1 LPSEQLYISTY
12 DKTPGFTW
20 RGRPLWASIN
30 LDAVSYNI
38 SQIKRQVGPKTE
50 VLAVVKANAYGHG
63 AVPVAR
69 AALATGASGL
79 AVACT
84 DEGVQLRQAGI
95 TAPILV
101 MGYTPSWEVGNIV
114 SNNLIP
120 TVTTSELVNAL
131 ASIGYSSG
139 KRFPVHMKIDTG
151 MHRFGLM
158 PEEAKDLASLI
169 KDLPSLDLIGIY
181 THFASADE
189 VDKSFTLQQFSNFME
204 AIKDLPEV
212 RYRHAANS
220 AAIADLPEMAL
231 DMVRPGISIYGCY
244 PSKAVGR
251 SLDLKPALSLR
262 SYVTRVLRLSKGES
276 VSYGRTWTAERDC
289 RVALISCGYADG
301 LPRLLSNRGNV
312 LIRGVRAPIIG
323 RICMDQCLADVSHIV
338 EQVAPE
344 DEVVIIG
351 RQGDEEITVEEIA
364 DQAQT
369 ISYEILCGIS
379 ARVPRV
385 YTQDGQVVEVT
396 SLVNPPSRIGSSP

>member
-1 LPSEQLYISTY
+1 MYIPIH
-12 DKTPGFTW
+12 DDEGGFEW
-20 RGRPLWASIN
+20 RGRPLWATVD
-30 LDAVSYNI
+30 LDAVCHNI
-38 SQIKRQVGPKTE
+38 ARIKLHVGPKTE

-63 AVPVAR
+63 AVPVAQ
-69 AALATGASGL
+69 AALAAGASGL

-84 DEGVQLRQAGI
+84 DEGIQLRLAGI

-101 MGYTPSWEVGNIV
+101 MGYTPLWEVPNTV
-114 SNNLIP
+114 QHDLTP
-120 TVTTSELVNAL
+120 TVTTSDLVNSL
-131 ASIGYSSG
+131 ASVGQSNG
-139 KRFPVHMKIDTG
+139 KQLRVHIKIDTG
-151 MHRFGLM
+151 MHRFGVTAD
-158 PEEAKDLASLI
+158 EAKRLASLI
-169 KDLPSLDLIGIY
+169 GDIPSLELQGIY

-189 VDKSFTLQQFSNFME
+189 SDKSFARQQFQNFID
-204 AIKDLPEV
+204 ATHGLPQV
-212 RYRHAANS
+212 KYRHAANS

-244 PSKAVGR
+244 PSQTVGR
-251 SLDLKPALSLR
+251 SLDLKPVLTLR
-262 SYVTRVLRLSKGES
+262 SYVTRVLGLSRGDS

-323 RICMDQCLADVSHIV
+323 RICMDQCLADVSRI
-338 EQVAPE
+338 EQVERE

-385 YTQDGQVVEVT
+385 YTRDGQVVDVT
-396 SLVNPPSRIGSSP
+396 SLVHLPFKPFATS